1 MQTWEWE
8 PSYVPPV
15 KLGLHVAQLVISF
28 VIWCLEIAVF
38 RGEDAQI
45 VGLNGWTFGVCF
57 MSIPA
62 WVYLIMTPRF
72 DRTRHLA
79 NANAM
84 LALDVAFVI
93 IWLSAFST
101 QASYNAKELCG
112 KACNLSAAI
121 VGLGVVETVF
131 WIATVIVS
139 GFTWNYFKFH
149 GSLPGYDNRKLGGE
163 SIDPDKAAF
172 SMAPHDDDAYERVNM
187 DDHEAN
193 AGGYGDYNQ
202 STVSSNNI
210 NNHYASN
217 PYSADDFDDSN
228 HYGSVPPRNTAGMF
242 DSNTEYNSSD
252 YNSGPV
258 TGAPVPQPY
267 GSRPTAYD
275 EPAQFPA
282 GNYDR
287 VER

>member
-45 VGLNGWTFGVCF
+45 VGLNGWTFGVVSNVSAATSSKPFPNHQLGSQCF

-121 VGLGVVETVF
+121 VGLGVVET
-131 WIATVIVS
+131 
-139 GFTWNYFKFH
+139 
-149 GSLPGYDNRKLGGE
+149 
-163 SIDPDKAAF
+163 
-172 SMAPHDDDAYERVNM
+172 
-187 DDHEAN
+187 
-193 AGGYGDYNQ
+193 
-202 STVSSNNI
+202 
-210 NNHYASN
+210 YA
-217 PYSADDFDDSN
+217 
-228 HYGSVPPRNTAGMF
+228 
-242 DSNTEYNSSD
+242 
-252 YNSGPV
+252 
-258 TGAPVPQPY
+258 
-267 GSRPTAYD
+267 
-275 EPAQFPA
+275 
-282 GNYDR
+282 
-287 VER
+287 